1 MDVLVLG
8 SGAREHALA
17 WRLAR
22 DEGVRSVRTAPG
34 NGGTAAVG
42 ENVDLD
48 PTDPQAVARHV
59 ARERY
64 DLVVIGPEAPLAA
77 GVADE
82 LTAGADSN
90 LRTDARRGP
99 PGVEQGLREAPDGA
113 GRRRDGG
120 IGHDHRSGR
129 CRRARFGRST
139 DRPS

>member
-48 PTDPQAVARHV
+48 PTPG
-59 ARERY
+59 
-64 DLVVIGPEAPLAA
+64 VVQPFTGACEAPLA
-77 GVADE
+77 VS
-82 LTAGADSN
+82 TA
-90 LRTDARRGP
+90 
-99 PGVEQGLREAPDGA
+99 DGA
-113 GRRRDGG
+113 SLLPPPAVHAAVTSTNVVMAMSHRFMFVSLLWDRDHG
-120 IGHDHRSGR
+120 
-129 CRRARFGRST
+129 
-139 DRPS
+139 P

>member
-22 DEGVRSVRTAPG
+22 DDGVRSIRTAPG

-82 LTAGADSN
+82 LTAGRIPTFGPMRAA
-90 LRTDARRGP
+90 ARLESSKAFAKRQMERA
-99 PGVEQGLREAPDGA
+99 GVATA
-113 GRRRDGG
+113 ASS
-120 IGHDHRSGR
+120 HDHRSR
-129 CRRARFGRST
+129 MLPPHTFGRST
-139 DRPS
+139 GRPS